1 MTTDA
6 GTPEV
11 PTEDPIAKQFA
22 DLFPSLVL
30 AAGRNAAGETLI
42 TVPSTEAAYIVR
54 QAHEKPE
61 FAYDFLRCI
70 TATDQEKDGIE
81 IVYSLL
87 SLARR
92 HTLHVKTLLSAA
104 EPVVD
109 SITPFWLGADWHE
122 REAMEMLGITFI
134 GHPNPKNLLLD
145 DDMEIHPLLK
155 AHPLAAIELK
165 QGYQTF

>member
-11 PTEDPIAKQFA
+11 ATEDPIAKQFA

-30 AAGRNAAGETLI
+30 ASARNAGGETLI
-42 TVPSTEAAYIVR
+42 TIAHTDVALVVR
-54 QAHEKPE
+54 QAHENAE
-61 FAYDFLRCI
+61 FGYDFLRCI

-81 IVYSLL
+81 LVYSLL
-87 SLARR
+87 SMAKR
-92 HTLHVKTLLSAA
+92 HTLHIKTLIPPGQNA
-104 EPVVD
+104 VD
-109 SITPFWLGADWHE
+109 SITPFWVGADWHE
-122 REAMEMLGITFI
+122 REAAEMLGIVFT
-134 GHPNPKNLLLD
+134 GHPNPKHLLLD

-155 AHPLAAIELK
+155 AHPLAETELK